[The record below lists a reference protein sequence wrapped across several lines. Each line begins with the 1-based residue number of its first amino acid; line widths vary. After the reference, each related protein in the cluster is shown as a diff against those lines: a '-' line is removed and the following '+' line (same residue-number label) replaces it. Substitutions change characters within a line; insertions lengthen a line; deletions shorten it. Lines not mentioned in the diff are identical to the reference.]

1 MHQSSK
7 GSGAVDRV
15 ESGVD
20 QPLLGVLSQ
29 LDRNAALI
37 QTSLELLDLDPSDT
51 HEFLTIQRIEHD
63 HRVESVQEL
72 RPELLPDNSEHL
84 ILAFIERHVGVN
96 QELRT
101 HIGREDHDRI
111 AEVHRATLP
120 IGETAVIENL
130 KQHVEDF
137 RVSFLHFVE
146 QNHRIGTAT
155 HGLRK
160 LPTLFVT
167 DVPRRGADEP
177 GNRVFFGVL
186 AHIDAHHGALVIE
199 QELRKGL
206 G

>member
-1 MHQSSK
+1 M
-7 GSGAVDRV
+7 
-15 ESGVD
+15 
-20 QPLLGVLSQ
+20 
-29 LDRNAALI
+29 
-37 QTSLELLDLDPSDT
+37 
-51 HEFLTIQRIEHD
+51 
-63 HRVESVQEL
+63 
-72 RPELLPDNSEHL
+72 
-84 ILAFIERHVGVN
+84 ILAFIERHVGVD

-101 HIGREDHDRI
+101 HVGREDHDRI

-137 RVSFLHFVE
+137 RVRFLHFVE

-155 HGLRK
+155 HRLRE

-177 GNRVFFGVL
+177 GNRVLFGVL
-186 AHIDAHHGALVIE
+186 AHIDAHHRALVIE
-199 QELRKGL
+199 QELRECL